1 MSRKSLTAVKKKS
14 TKPVRSG
21 GKNLAIPLEEMFAK
35 RTLDLT
41 DRERDV
47 LKFFARGHTYQ
58 EIGEKLEISPK
69 TVGSY
74 LQRVREKARAK
85 TRSDLITLAFKEN
98 LVSAEKK

>member
-1 MSRKSLTAVKKKS
+1 MSHKTAVLVKNMPKANKNQTTAADS
-14 TKPVRSG
+14 SFRKRS
-21 GKNLAIPLEEMFAK
+21 LI
-35 RTLDLT
+35 LT

-47 LKFFARGHTYQ
+47 LKYFSRGHTYQ

-85 TRSDLITLAFKEN
+85 SRSDLISMALREGLIT
-98 LVSAEKK
+98 EK

>member
-1 MSRKSLTAVKKKS
+1 MRRKSVALMKKSLKPTKKKS
-14 TKPVRSG
+14 KS
-21 GKNLAIPLEEMFAK
+21 LAIPLEEMFRK
-35 RTLDLT
+35 RALDLT

-58 EIGEKLEISPK
+58 EIGEKLDISPK

-85 TRSDLITLAFKEN
+85 SRSDLITLAFKEN
-98 LVSAEKK
+98 LVAER